1 MAVCEM
7 WSVRGRLDHPIDYVQ
22 NPGKTGNPQ
31 YGDSQLQALQ
41 DVMHYATNSRKTE
54 QQFFVTG
61 VNCDA
66 ATARQE
72 MQAVKRQFG
81 DNKEIVC
88 YHGYQ
93 SFRHGEVSP
102 ERAHEIGVKLA
113 ESVWGDRF
121 QVVVATHL
129 NTECLHNHFVVNAVS
144 FVDGKRYLGNL
155 SNIHLMRQKSD
166 ELCRQYQLSVIDHPD
181 GRKKPYAMV
190 QAEKRGIP
198 TRNDIARQVIDEAIS
213 KSFTLRDFDRNM
225 AAMGFHCNFDPN
237 HKYWTIIGTGW
248 QRPKRMH
255 KLGED
260 YTNDRIMER
269 IAENSYAVRFSDFA
283 PKRTVFKVYRVRG
296 SLKKLHRHK
305 GLRGLYLYYC
315 YRLGFLPKKRKIN
328 YARLHP
334 LLRDDLMKMDAITK
348 ETRLLC
354 QYRIDTAEQLF
365 SYRDFI
371 QTEAK
376 RLTARRIELR
386 SRLRKLLDGEE
397 KETVRQEIAK
407 ISERLRTIRKEVRL
421 CDNISERSGI
431 MRGKLEQI
439 KQEEQQRKEQTKYA
453 DRRRSSRS
461 GCEDEFRGS

>member
-1 MAVCEM
+1 MAVCEI
-7 WSVRGRLDHPIDYVQ
+7 WSVRGRLDHPIDYVE
-22 NPGKTGNPQ
+22 NPDKTANPN
-31 YGDSQLQALQ
+31 DTNSDLQALG
-41 DVMHYATNSRKTE
+41 DVVQYATNGQKTE

-66 ATARQE
+66 VTARQE

-81 DNKEIVC
+81 DTREIVC

-93 SFRHGEVSP
+93 SFRHGEVTP
-102 ERAHEIGVKLA
+102 EQAHEIGVKLA
-113 ESVWGDRF
+113 ESMWGDRF

-144 FVDGKRYLGNL
+144 FVDGKRYKGDL
-155 SNIHLMRQKSD
+155 SHIRLMRQKSD
-166 ELCRQYQLSVIDHPD
+166 ELCRQYQLSVVEHPD

-190 QAEKRGIP
+190 QAEKQGIP
-198 TRNDIARQVIDEAIS
+198 TRNDIARQAIDEAIR

-225 AAMGFHCNFDPN
+225 AAMGFRCNFDPN
-237 HKYWTIIGTGW
+237 HKYWTIIGKGW

-269 IAENSYAVRFSDFA
+269 IAQNSYAVRFSDFA
-283 PKRTVFKVYRVRG
+283 PERTVFRVYRVRG
-296 SLKKLHRHK
+296 SWKKTHRYK

-315 YRLGFLPKKRKIN
+315 YRLGFLPRKRKPD
-328 YARLHP
+328 YARLHS
-334 LLRDDLMKMDAITK
+334 LLRDDLMKMDAIAK

-365 SYRDFI
+365 SYQDSI

-376 RLTARRIELR
+376 RLTARRTELR
-386 SRLRKLLDGEE
+386 LKLRKLPDDGK
-397 KETVRQEIAK
+397 KETVRQEIAE
-407 ISERLRTIRKEVRL
+407 ISQRLRIIRREVKQ
-421 CDNISERSGI
+421 CDNIAVRSGI

-439 KQEEQQRKEQTKYA
+439 KQEEQQRKELTNYA
-453 DRRRSSRS
+453 GRRRSSRS
-461 GCEDEFRGS
+461 GCENEFRGS